1 MNLERIFFLIE
12 NCLPQASRITFDAS
26 TPSESAV
33 APKSLRSKI
42 NDPNKRD
49 LYTCGVWVESV
60 SPVADLC
67 SANQLVYQTVQSGTA
82 E

>member
-1 MNLERIFFLIE
+1 MKT
-12 NCLPQASRITFDAS
+12 PQNIYFYIWIPGSDCS
-26 TPSESAV
+26 V
-33 APKSLRSKI
+33 KI

-67 SANQLVYQTVQSGTA
+67 PAKQLVYQTVQSGTA

>member
-1 MNLERIFFLIE
+1 MIFIRVVFTVS
-12 NCLPQASRITFDAS
+12 P
-26 TPSESAV
+26 V
-33 APKSLRSKI
+33 ADLCPVNQLVYQTVQSGTAEWPLNSGYKEVT
-42 NDPNKRD
+42 KRD

-67 SANQLVYQTVQSGTA
+67 PANQLMYQTVQYGTA